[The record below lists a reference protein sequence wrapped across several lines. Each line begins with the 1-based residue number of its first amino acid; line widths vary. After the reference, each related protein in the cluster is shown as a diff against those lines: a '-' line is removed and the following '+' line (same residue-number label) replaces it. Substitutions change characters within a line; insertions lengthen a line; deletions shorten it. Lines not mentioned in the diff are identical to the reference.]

1 MPNFACSTSGHS
13 YGYIKLSGI
22 KWNKI
27 MIHNTVLADLDLT
40 GLYFEDYEIFCQT
53 LLLELF
59 MLSVVVF
66 GH

>member
-1 MPNFACSTSGHS
+1 
-13 YGYIKLSGI
+13 
-22 KWNKI
+22 